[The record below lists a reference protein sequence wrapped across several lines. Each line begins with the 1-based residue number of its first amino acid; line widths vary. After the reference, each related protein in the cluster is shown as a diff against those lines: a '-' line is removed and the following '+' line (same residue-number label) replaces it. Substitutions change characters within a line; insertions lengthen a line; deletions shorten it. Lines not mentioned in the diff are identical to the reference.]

1 MPYLEWTSD
10 AGDVRR
16 LYADVW
22 KQEEVTL
29 SATVTQHSVET
40 GSKPTDHYR
49 KEPESIRVELF
60 FSNTPLRGDLDED
73 FPGEVRN
80 LSLTY
85 KPYPSGG
92 LIGPAALTALANSLL
107 GTGGRYTPPSSVSV
121 LRFDRP
127 VDRWRKA
134 IELIREW
141 QTKGTLITVGS
152 TMGRF
157 ESMAIPEGRPM
168 RSVETGDGCS
178 VSLEFLQVSFVSSDV
193 AVAVPLVLEPR
204 AQSKKSAASA
214 TPTETPAVQE
224 SALHKALNW
233 WKE

>member
-1 MPYLEWTSD
+1 MPCLEWTSD

-22 KQEEVTL
+22 KQEELTL
-29 SATVTQHSVET
+29 AATVTQHSVES

-49 KEPESIRVELF
+49 KEPESLRVELF
-60 FSNTPLRGDLDED
+60 FSNSPLRGDLDED

-80 LSLTY
+80 LNLTY
-85 KPYPSGG
+85 KPYPTGG

-107 GTGGRYTPPSSVSV
+107 GTGGKYVPPSAVQV
-121 LRFDRP
+121 LRFEHP

-134 IELIREW
+134 IDLIREW
-141 QTKGTLITVGS
+141 QTKGTLITVIS

-168 RSVETGDGCS
+168 RAVETGDGCS
-178 VSLEFLQVSFVSSDV
+178 IPLEFQQISFVSSDV

-214 TPTETPAVQE
+214 TPSTSAPEQE

-233 WKE
+233 WRE